1 MPDKGAVYCQGVPLT
16 KKDTLNKFTF
26 LGNNDRSFF
35 WRLSVKDNL
44 EYFRGVYEKEDNAIT
59 RLLFDNLS
67 IEKFMNR
74 SFGSLSSGEKKKVT
88 LYRGLLKNPDVLLFD
103 EFTQSLDLPSKKEIE
118 SIVHALKNDF
128 KKTIIWVSHDLDEI
142 FRLCNK
148 AILIE
153 DGKINFEKDIESTN
167 TEDIETL
174 HKLISS

>member
-1 MPDKGAVYCQGVPLT
+1 M
-16 KKDTLNKFTF
+16 
-26 LGNNDRSFF
+26 
-35 WRLSVKDNL
+35 
-44 EYFRGVYEKEDNAIT
+44 YEKEDNAIT